1 MLKIQVVNKARGST
15 LQELREADKKDKKKY
30 KKVAN
35 KPFVNPNNKILLQT
49 PESIKKNI
57 RESNRTAILLR
68 KEFDV

>member
-1 MLKIQVVNKARGST
+1 MLKIQVLNKAQGST
-15 LQELREADKKDKKKY
+15 LKELRDADKKNKKKTT
-30 KKVAN
+30 N
-35 KPFVNPNNKILLQT
+35 KPFVNPKNKIMIQT